1 MKPVED
7 QRNYLTGTFN
17 TETAEPVCFAVFL
30 LRDDLQDALQVN
42 RWLGGYV
49 YPWIDNKAHAAAI
62 EVMWD
67 TENAQVTLEGILE
80 RIGENLEMVKW
91 CHQMVPE
98 VPDDETATNC
108 FDDLESALT
117 AWGVSH

>member
-7 QRNYLTGTFN
+7 QRNYLTGTLDR
-17 TETAEPVCFAVFL
+17 ETAEPVCFAVFL

-42 RWLGGYV
+42 SWLGGHV
-49 YPWIDNKAHAAAI
+49 YPWIDGKAHAAAI
-62 EVMWD
+62 EVMWAS
-67 TENAQVTLEGILE
+67 EGAQVQLEQILL

-108 FDDLESALT
+108 FETLDAALT
-117 AWGVSH
+117 AWGLS